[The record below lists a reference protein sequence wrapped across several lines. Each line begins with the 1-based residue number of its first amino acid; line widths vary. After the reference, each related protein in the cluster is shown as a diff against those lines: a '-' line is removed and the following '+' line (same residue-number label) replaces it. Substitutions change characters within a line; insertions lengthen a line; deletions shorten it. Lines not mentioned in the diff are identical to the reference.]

1 MDIGYKK
8 GHLPTMVVKL
18 AADMIQGY
26 SGKLADIACGK
37 GVLLDEV
44 RRHTNK
50 SVIGLDY
57 APDQLAVAQANGM
70 AVVRGSMFIMPI
82 RNNVMDIAV
91 CFNTL
96 YNFYSLAE
104 LEPFLGELARIVKI
118 NGKIVLDI
126 RNRENI
132 PLNMKYWWHMKLG
145 KHPTVSHSLNR
156 LSELMGGYGCRLI
169 CKKAVGFNNRYLA
182 WGYVLVFEKE
192 EA

>member
-1 MDIGYKK
+1 MNFKR
-8 GHLPTMVVKL
+8 GHLPAMVVKI
-18 AADMIQGY
+18 AADMIKGY
-26 SGKLADIACGK
+26 SGNLADIACGK
-37 GVLLDEV
+37 GVLLEEI
-44 RRHTNK
+44 RQHGNK

-70 AVVRGSMFIMPI
+70 TVVRGSIFAMPI
-82 RNNVMDIAV
+82 RNNVMDLAV

-96 YNFYSLAE
+96 YNFQSLAE
-104 LEPFLGELARIVKI
+104 LEPFLVEMARIVKAS
-118 NGKIVLDI
+118 GKIVLDI

-132 PLNMKYWWHMKLG
+132 PLSMKYWWHMKLG

-156 LSELMGGYGCRLI
+156 LSEMMGGYGCRLI
-169 CKKAVGFNNRYLA
+169 CKKAVGINNRYLA